1 MEKEYN
7 VTEVAE
13 ILCVAEETVRRWLR
27 SGKLNGVRKMGPG
40 GCRIRESDI
49 TDFLRR
55 VDDPMAKRYQHYSIL
70 LNKNPSED
78 YKPEVIENSE
88 PDINAR
94 ISELE
99 INVKLLTAELNYL
112 KAIRDIMEGV

>member
-7 VTEVAE
+7 VTEAAE

-27 SGKLNGVRKMGPG
+27 SGKLNWVRKKGRG
-40 GCRIRESDI
+40 GCRIRESDVAE
-49 TDFLRR
+49 FLHGE
-55 VDDPMAKRYQHYSIL
+55 DPIAKRYQHYSS
-70 LNKNPSED
+70 NEKPSED
-78 YKPEVIENSE
+78 YEPEVIENDE

-99 INVKLLTAELNYL
+99 ISVKLLTAELNYL